1 MSAPTQ
7 QDLLTLRFAQTGA
20 PAAIVAVAN
29 VDTKTLAFA
38 WRGAPVVIT
47 TAAAASSVQVP
58 VVFVAM

>member
-7 QDLLTLRFAQTGA
+7 QDLLTLRFAHAGA
-20 PAAIVAVAN
+20 PAPVLVVSS

-38 WRGAPVVIT
+38 WQGTPVVVT
-47 TAAAASSVQVP
+47 SSSTATSGQIP

>member
-7 QDLLTLRFAQTGA
+7 QDLLTLRFALAGA
-20 PAAIVAVAN
+20 PAPVLVVSS

-38 WRGAPVVIT
+38 WQGAPVVVT
-47 TAAAASSVQVP
+47 SSPPAGSGQIP